1 MPTGGL
7 AQLFALIETSV
18 ILFLFVAIILRRRD

>member
-7 AQLFALIETSV
+7 AQLFALIETGV